1 MRICFFTGTRA
12 EYGLLKPLIMAV
24 RDADSFEFSLL
35 ASGAHLSTEFG
46 MTVREIENDGIEIS
60 ERVEMLV
67 SSDTDTAICKS
78 MGLGLIGF
86 GDALSRLRPDLFVV
100 LGDRYEVLAAASA
113 AMICRIPILHIHGG
127 ESSEGLIDEQIRHAV
142 TKISHLHFTSTEFYR
157 QRVINMGEAPSR
169 VVNTGAIG
177 LSDIRTIELINKK
190 EVFDFFRLDPNK
202 DLALVTFH
210 PVTLEPHMAESHF
223 KAMRDALFSKDNL
236 QIVFTKANADSEGRI
251 INELIDE
258 SVSLFPERSRSYFS
272 LGRHRYLS
280 AMKAS
285 TFVAGNSSSGI
296 IEAPSLGVPSIN
308 IGDRQKG
315 RVKAESVIDCE
326 VSLESIKSSIE
337 LAMSSEF
344 RNLAAKIKNPYE
356 KTDTIAMMLE
366 AIKESV
372 GQGLLHKAFCDI
384 GEVNSI

>member
-24 RDADSFEFSLL
+24 RNAEDFEFSLL
-35 ASGAHLSTEFG
+35 ASGAHLSSEFG
-46 MTVREIENDGIEIS
+46 MTVREIEDDGIEIS

-142 TKISHLHFTSTEFYR
+142 TKMSHLHFTSTEFYR
-157 QRVINMGEAPSR
+157 QRVINMGESPSR

-177 LSDIRTIELINKK
+177 LSDIRTIDLIDRK
-190 EVFDFFRLDPNK
+190 EIFDFFRLDPDM

-223 KAMRDALFSKDNL
+223 KIIRDALFSKDNL

-251 INELIDE
+251 INGLIDE
-258 SVSLFPERSRSYFS
+258 SVSLYPERTRGYFS
-272 LGRHRYLS
+272 LGRLRYLS

-315 RVKAESVIDCE
+315 RVKAKSVIDCE
-326 VSLESIKSSIE
+326 AILESIKTSIE

-344 RNLAAKIKNPYE
+344 RKMASEIKNPYE
-356 KTDTIAMMLE
+356 KADTIKIMLE
-366 AIKESV
+366 AIRSSDSRDFIK
-372 GQGLLHKAFCDI
+372 KTFYDI
-384 GEVNSI
+384 KK